1 MVGRSSGMTEQV
13 AEAGETLEMNDST
26 GSNAFLLAALH
37 GSQAVAEFDLDGN
50 ILSANGNFL
59 SLFGYEAAEV
69 TGQHHRMF
77 VAEGEADTPA
87 YRDFWKKLG
96 RGECDRGEYL
106 RCARDGRPV
115 WIQASYNPVCDSGGR
130 PVRVVTFAMDVTERR
145 RRLADDAGKL
155 AAIDRSQAVIEFDL
169 AGTI

>member
-96 RGECDRGEYL
+96 RGECDRGEYSAARATVGPFGYRRATT
-106 RCARDGRPV
+106 RCATV
-115 WIQASYNPVCDSGGR
+115 
-130 PVRVVTFAMDVTERR
+130 
-145 RRLADDAGKL
+145 AG
-155 AAIDRSQAVIEFDL
+155 DRC
-169 AGTI
+169 GW